1 MNLGVQLFFCHLEA
15 RKNGWEFFP
24 AVSGEN
30 VAKALSPKKLFQPCL
45 VVVQF
50 ENCRPSAAK
59 AVIDFAALTVR
70 LKTLALRTPVNE
82 LYKKGCQEKT
92 SPSTGGR
99 EDLCLEIQPT
109 VCERAPR
116 FARRVMLWLVC
127 HSLGFIFRWSPRQS
141 SLETWQADLVFE
153 CQPWFYPRLVAY
165 RYFWLSEEA

>member
-59 AVIDFAALTVR
+59 AVTENKRVIAAVNRYATQKQEQNRVFQQAVKPCPFKATSSCTTTPLPYR
-70 LKTLALRTPVNE
+70 LQAGRLEVVVFQGAGAEPVAAA
-82 LYKKGCQEKT
+82 Q
-92 SPSTGGR
+92 R
-99 EDLCLEIQPT
+99 
-109 VCERAPR
+109 
-116 FARRVMLWLVC
+116 
-127 HSLGFIFRWSPRQS
+127 
-141 SLETWQADLVFE
+141 
-153 CQPWFYPRLVAY
+153 
-165 RYFWLSEEA
+165 